1 MWRSSLLQDESLL
14 ELKVRLELEGS
25 GTKYLLYAPTPEPEP
40 DQDWLL
46 DIRLYSRSFHAD
58 QASILLSEL
67 GLSHQSMRAHLNERM
82 NFFILMKLFGEICG
96 EEGCD
101 FKAPPR
107 SWTEIEKFGLA
118 FFF

>member
-1 MWRSSLLQDESLL
+1 MNTQQITDSLQNIFHTEGHPIVFWHDPDQEFTELFPELNLDGVETINLQDESML

-58 QASILLSEL
+58 RASILLSEL
-67 GLSHQSMRAHLNERM
+67 GLTH
-82 NFFILMKLFGEICG
+82 
-96 EEGCD
+96 
-101 FKAPPR
+101 
-107 SWTEIEKFGLA
+107 
-118 FFF
+118 